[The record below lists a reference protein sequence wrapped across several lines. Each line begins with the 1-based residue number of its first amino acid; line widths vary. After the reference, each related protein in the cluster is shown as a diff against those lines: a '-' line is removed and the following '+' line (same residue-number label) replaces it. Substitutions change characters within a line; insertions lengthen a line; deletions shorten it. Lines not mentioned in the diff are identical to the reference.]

1 MSSDNSKSFGLTRR
15 SLLQSGLAA
24 AGASTLG
31 VPVASAQGA
40 FDWKKFKGEK
50 IEVSLQKSPFHD
62 VLQKY
67 EKEFTELTGIQV
79 GSEQIPEQQY
89 RQKLAIEFASGK
101 PSFDACYI
109 AAATQ
114 KRLMGRGKYLA
125 DLKPI
130 IADKSMVAPEF
141 DFADISPGA
150 IVACTQADGRL
161 DMLPATFHFNILMFN
176 KELLQKKG
184 VAAPKTFAELV
195 AAAAKLNDQTGGVS
209 GFVGRGLKNA
219 NTPLWTSFLLGYGVD
234 AVTPDGKLNTDGPEA
249 IAAAEMYQKL
259 VRDNGPPGV
268 TGFNWNECQSLYMQ
282 GKAALWLDTAAVG
295 GVTADPAKSKMA
307 AGAGFSVM
315 PAGPKVH
322 RAPVFSSGFGVAA
335 ASKKVGPAWYWVQ
348 WASGKVMQARQVASG
363 TGSSGRLSAVPEA
376 KKLPEAK
383 FHPEWLKATEDST
396 PIAYPVLPDIVAGNE
411 FRDVFGVALSNMLA
425 PGANAAAE
433 LKKATE
439 QFKPIL
445 EKSEKS

>member
-1 MSSDNSKSFGLTRR
+1 MNEKTLGLTRR
-15 SLLQSGLAA
+15 SLLQSSLAA
-24 AGASTLG
+24 AGASAFGAPL
-31 VPVASAQGA
+31 ASAQSG

-62 VLQKY
+62 ILQKF
-67 EKEFTELTGIQV
+67 EPEFTELTGITV

-89 RQKLAIEFASGK
+89 RQKLAIEFASGR

-125 DLKPI
+125 DLRPI
-130 IADKSMVAPEF
+130 IADKAMIAPEF
-141 DFADISPGA
+141 DFADFSKGA
-150 IVACTQADGRL
+150 IDASTQADGRL
-161 DMLPATFHFNILMFN
+161 DMLPATFHFNILMYN

-184 VAAPKTFAELV
+184 IAVPKTFAELIE
-195 AAAAKLNDQTGGVS
+195 AATKLNDQAGGVS

-219 NTPLWTSFLLGYGVD
+219 NTPLWTSFVLGYGID
-234 AVTPDGKLNTDGPEA
+234 PVTPDGKLNTDGPEA

-259 VRDNGPPGV
+259 VRDNGPPGS
-268 TGFNWNECQSLYMQ
+268 TGFNWNECQALYMQ

-295 GVTADPAKSKMA
+295 GATADPAKSKMA
-307 AGAGFSVM
+307 ANAGFTVV

-322 RAPVFSSGFGVAA
+322 RAPTFSSGFGVAA
-335 ASKKVGPAWYWVQ
+335 ASRKIGPAWYWVQ
-348 WASGKVMQARQVASG
+348 WASGKTMQARQIASG
-363 TGSSGRLSAVPEA
+363 TGSSGRISATPAA

-383 FHPEWLKATEDST
+383 FNPDWLKATEDST

-425 PGANAAAE
+425 PGASAAAE

-445 EKSEKS
+445 EKSEKG